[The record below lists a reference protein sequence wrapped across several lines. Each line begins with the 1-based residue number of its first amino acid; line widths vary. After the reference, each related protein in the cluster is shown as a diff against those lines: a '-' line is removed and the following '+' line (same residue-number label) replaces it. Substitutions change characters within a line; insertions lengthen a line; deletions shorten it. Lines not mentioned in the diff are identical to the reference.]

1 MPEPNGRL
9 TNLYRSTDCVVV
21 PSRNEPFGI
30 VVLEAWAA
38 GKPVIATHNGGPRD
52 IITHNEDGFLVYD
65 NPNSICWGVNQVF
78 SNFAHAQWM
87 GSRGRVKAAYGF
99 SWDAIAE
106 RTEAIYHELV

>member
-1 MPEPNGRL
+1 MASTMLCPQAYHDENRKPSL
-9 TNLYRSTDCVVV
+9 TPGST
-21 PSRNEPFGI
+21 PI
-30 VVLEAWAA
+30 T
-38 GKPVIATHNGGPRD
+38 IATHNGGPRD

-87 GSRGRVKAAYGF
+87 GSRGRVKAASVY

-106 RTEAIYHELV
+106 RTEAIYHELLYSESL